1 MPRFF
6 AETDMEDPQYTVTG
20 EDAKHLIKSLRVKVG
35 EHIVFSTP
43 SQMDVETEVANVER
57 NAVTFQILGRK
68 KNDTETKIGFHL
80 YACLSKGEKFEQV
93 IRQTTELGI
102 SEITPVL
109 SKFCVSRPD
118 ERSMEKKL
126 ERYQKI
132 AKEAAGQSGRGKIP
146 VIHDLMIFD
155 KALVSSAEENDC
167 TLFYYEDSEASIREM
182 KLPENPQKIGFFI
195 GSEGGFS
202 REEAQAAAI
211 LGFPMISLGKRIL
224 RTETAP
230 VAALSVLNYY
240 FHEI

>member
-6 AETDMEDPQYTVTG
+6 AESDMDEPLYTVTG
-20 EDAKHLIKSLRVKVG
+20 EDAKHLSKALRVKIG

-43 SQMDVETEVANVER
+43 SLYDVETEVVSVDR
-57 NAVTFQILGRK
+57 NAVTVQILGK
-68 KNDTETKIGFHL
+68 QKNETETNVQYHL

-93 IRQTTELGI
+93 IRQTTELGV

-118 ERSMEKKL
+118 EKSMEKKL

-132 AKEAAGQSGRGKIP
+132 AREAAGQSGRGKIP
-146 VIHDLMIFD
+146 IIHDLLLFD
-155 KALVSSAEENDC
+155 QAIEHSAEHNDC
-167 TLFYYEDSEASIREM
+167 TLFYYEDSKSSIREM
-182 KLPENPQKIGFFI
+182 KLPENLKKLGFFI

-202 REEAQAAAI
+202 REEAQSVAL
-211 LGFPMISLGKRIL
+211 LGFPMLTLGRRIL

-230 VAALSVLNYY
+230 VVALSVLNFY
-240 FHEI
+240 FDEM